1 MMTLADLSKLEKDTL
16 RKSVIDTIIEECPA
30 MELIPWETIGALSTT
45 MVEYQSLPSVGFRK
59 VNEGYVE
66 STGKFGQRSEVVSL
80 FGLDIDTDI
89 AVARAKNTIGDARAI
104 QQKMALKAV
113 SMAFTDKL
121 INGDSTVDVNEFDG
135 LAVRSAAISQEIDL
149 DLATDEGVFHDTAS
163 ENKFIDKLDEL
174 MYSIDGH
181 KPDLMFMNKYV
192 LLAIRSVLRR
202 RGLLDTTQDMF
213 GRKVDMYAGAR
224 LLDAGA
230 NAAGTEIILKTE
242 TKGMSTG
249 VGSSI
254 YAAKF
259 SIGDEF
265 WGIQEYALEARDLGE
280 IDAKP
285 VFRTRVDWPLGLAMT
300 SKKCIGRLYG
310 VSPTNTAS

>member
-1 MMTLADLSKLEKDTL
+1 MMTLAELSKLEKDTL

-213 GRKVDMYAGAR
+213 GRKIDMYAGAR

-230 NAAGTEIILKTE
+230 NAAGTEIITKTE
-242 TKGMSTG
+242 TKGMSTA

-254 YAAKF
+254 YAVKF